1 MTSQSQ
7 KTHEDSTLMNM
18 CLLKSHKSTF
28 QRADLSSLMR
38 GNWFKINY
46 EPQRLLK
53 KKLKKR
59 HSNLCSLHSKSMEV
73 FVTGIT
79 LAPFPEHQIQPLP
92 APHNT
97 HHITHTHTHT
107 HTPWRSTSKVREAY
121 PSLRRCNHVQSL
133 ARRSTTHTL
142 PPLSPRVK
150 ECHMSKVECSQTGW
164 QRTGKTSAQ
173 LHLKPK

>member
-53 KKLKKR
+53 KKSKKR

-79 LAPFPEHQIQPLP
+79 LAPFPEHQIQPQP

-97 HHITHTHTHT
+97 HHITHTTYTHTHT
-107 HTPWRSTSKVREAY
+107 HTHRGVPPVRSEKLT
-121 PSLRRCNHVQSL
+121 
-133 ARRSTTHTL
+133 
-142 PPLSPRVK
+142 PLSDAAITFNPWP
-150 ECHMSKVECSQTGW
+150 EGA
-164 QRTGKTSAQ
+164 QRTPC
-173 LHLKPK
+173 HLCPPGLKNAT